1 MFVSNLM
8 GGTQIDEIAAPNEI
22 VKLTDQVI
30 SYVKEVLQSNVVR
43 AIITNPCR
51 NVAVALRFVRQGGG
65 LFSHN
70 ANWAGAARVHHPR
83 RVPTPGH
90 HVQVSVRLLRHTLP
104 TCARRV

>member
-43 AIITNPCR
+43 AITTQP
-51 NVAVALRFVRQGGG
+51 APQTSLLPDPLRPPRWRS
-65 LFSHN
+65 LF
-70 ANWAGAARVHHPR
+70 
-83 RVPTPGH
+83 
-90 HVQVSVRLLRHTLP
+90 HT
-104 TCARRV
+104 AQ